1 MNYLIFKVFQV
12 YGCMCSIFTVPTN
25 ISLIVFCHLTGN
37 RTWFRAMVYHP
48 EWVCWEA
55 YDAFIIFFLLEYS
68 RFAMLCQFLLY
79 SKGNQLYIYVYPVF
93 FQFPFHFNLHRA
105 LSPLC
110 STVVYL
116 LFISYIVV
124 CVCGNPS
131 MIRVLLSGS
140 VHSFNNS
147 TYWSLCARLCAKRLI
162 DRLSLNPCITF
173 SLQRG
178 EVA

>member
-1 MNYLIFKVFQV
+1 M
-12 YGCMCSIFTVPTN
+12 
-25 ISLIVFCHLTGN
+25 
-37 RTWFRAMVYHP
+37 
-48 EWVCWEA
+48 
-55 YDAFIIFFLLEYS
+55 AFYYFFLLEYS
-68 RFAMLCQFLLY
+68 RFAMLCGLLY
-79 SKGNQLYIYVYPVF
+79 SKRESTVHIHISSL

-131 MIRVLLSGS
+131 TIRVLLSGS

-173 SLQRG
+173 SLQRKWRNSSVFSECIAEPG
-178 EVA
+178 RIRRQPDLSACARCGSVSQVKGVFSLIFYPGC